1 MTFKNSS
8 WIAWPIN
15 NYKITAFLTALLL
28 AFGLWAI
35 YVMPKDEFPPFTI
48 RQGVVIAVMPG
59 ATAEEIE
66 EQVARPLERYIFT
79 YKEVDRSKT
88 YSTSQNG
95 MCIVMVQFQQDQ
107 NNLTPVWSK
116 MKHGLNQFKSSL
128 PQGVLALVA
137 QDDFGDTSALLIT
150 VESDQRSYREL
161 QGYSDELADRLRRL
175 PSVSKVQQLG
185 EKKEQLTICVDR
197 ERLAAYGIGQTA
209 LIQALTSQGLT
220 TMSGMVST
228 PKQNLNIHV
237 APSVNS
243 EQEIGDRIILATP
256 DGKTVRVRDIA
267 TVQREYDLSDSY
279 IESNGKRCVILSLEM
294 LKGNNIVMF
303 GEDVDEILNQ
313 FRHECLPDDVHMR
326 RITDQPQVVGTSV
339 SDFIRDLIISMLI
352 IVAVMM
358 VLFPI
363 RSAIVAALT
372 IPLSTFVSTGIMYAL
387 GIELNIITL
396 ACLIVV
402 LGMIV
407 DNSIVVIDGY
417 LEYLGKGMGRRE
429 AAVKS
434 VQQYFWPMLL
444 ATVCICAIFYPLLI
458 TIKGEAADVLR
469 LFPLTITINLM
480 VSLVVAAVIIPLLN
494 AAIIR
499 RVKEKKP
506 GKRDITDWVQHWYDK
521 TLEWNFRHPWL
532 TIVGSIVLVV
542 ATGALFPL
550 LKMRQFPF
558 ADRNQFAVEVYLPEG
573 SGLEE
578 TKKIAD
584 ELNAILN
591 ANEKVTGVT
600 SFVGCS
606 SPRFHTTYAPV
617 IAGKNFAQLIVNT
630 ESNEASLELLD
641 QLAPKYSNH
650 WPNAYVRWKQ
660 MDYLPVPTYEYRF
673 YGNNIDSIQR
683 TADMLMQ
690 EMRTFPELEWV
701 HTDYDRPSPLVEVC
715 LDPVASS
722 QLGISRTSAEL
733 QLMLQTGKT
742 QIGSIWESGSV
753 DGKSRTY
760 EVPLVLKDRAT
771 ESLTV
776 GDVGDTYLSTP
787 MGASVPLR
795 QVAEVKPVWSQT
807 KIVHRNGERCISVT
821 AEGKRGTCA
830 LDIQNRI
837 IDYIGHM
844 NLPQGVRAEVGG
856 ETEHNNDITP
866 DIMAG
871 IGMSVVVIFF
881 FLLFN
886 FRKFSIAI
894 VCNVAISQGM
904 PGSII
909 GLLIA
914 NKVLGLTGMFGFI
927 TLMGMIMRNEILIFE
942 HANEKMAEGMSAREA
957 ALDAGK
963 RRMVPIFLTTA
974 TTAVGVVPMIIAGSS
989 FWMPVGITIFAGG
1002 IGMLLL
1008 VTTVLPV
1015 VYWKLYENGP
1025 TPNPPYREGV
1035 VTTDNVGPSAVH
1047 PTPLPKGRARSS
1059 EEAPNVLLCL
1069 VRGAISIATRG
1080 LSLGVGLFFCCMA
1093 MQAQPR
1099 TVSLQECL
1107 QSAATQNR
1115 TLLNATLQ
1123 IQMAG
1128 EQKREAFTKYF
1139 PEISANLLAFHAF
1152 DKMVKQDGYYPQEL
1166 AALGQINPAFAAL
1179 AGQPYSI
1186 RELDK
1191 GYAAMA
1197 TLTQPL
1203 FVGGQIVNG
1212 NRLADIGKQVAELQ
1226 AELQTKDLLQKVT
1239 ENYYQIVKLKLNLAT
1254 IRSAQEQLYA
1264 IYREVQSYVDAGVT
1278 TRNDLLRVRLELQRL
1293 SSDSLTV
1300 SNAHH
1305 VMCLLLA
1312 QQTGMAGEKID
1323 VQDMALADIES
1334 PLNYYIS
1341 PDEAVAARQELALAQ
1356 KGVEAGKLKVRM
1368 ERGKHLPTVA
1378 VGLTVSNVGLGG
1390 LSEGAKSMME
1400 TNTTNGMVFG
1410 TVSVPI
1416 TSWWGGSHAIRREK
1430 LALQQSQN
1438 QLQDAREQLIIDI
1451 ESSWSSLMEAYKQI
1465 DIARTSVAEATE
1477 NMRMSMDKYR
1487 SGTEILSDLLD
1498 SETLLRKSLN
1508 RLAEA
1513 QATYM
1518 TKRADYL
1525 RKTR

>member
-1 MTFKNSS
+1 MAFKTNS
-8 WIAWPIN
+8 WIAWPIQ
-15 NYKITAFLTALLL
+15 NYKITAFITALFL
-28 AFGLWAI
+28 AFGIWAM
-35 YVMPKDEFPPFTI
+35 YVMPKDEFPAFTI

-79 YKEVDRSKT
+79 YKEVNRSKT

-95 MCIVMVQFQQDQ
+95 MCIVMVEFQDDQ

-116 MKHGLNQFKSSL
+116 MKHGLNNFKSSL
-128 PQGVLALVA
+128 PKGVVALVV

-197 ERLAAYGIGQTA
+197 ERLAAYGIGQSA

-220 TMSGMVST
+220 TMSGTLST
-228 PKQNLNIHV
+228 PQKNLNIHV
-237 APSVNS
+237 APSISS
-243 EQEIGDRIILATP
+243 EQEISERIILTTP

-267 TVQREYDLSDSY
+267 SVQREYDLSDSY

-303 GEDVDEILNQ
+303 GEDVDEILDQ
-313 FRHECLPDDVHMR
+313 FRQDCLPEDVQMR
-326 RITDQPQVVGTSV
+326 RITDQPEVVGTSV
-339 SDFIRDLIISMLI
+339 SDFLRDLLISMVI
-352 IVAVMM
+352 IVAVMI

-363 RSAIVAALT
+363 RSAMVAALT
-372 IPLSTFVSTGIMYAL
+372 IPLSTFVSTGIMYAM

-444 ATVCICAIFYPLLI
+444 ATVCICAIFYPILL
-458 TIKGEAADVLR
+458 TLKGEAADVLR

-494 AAIIR
+494 VAIIR
-499 RVKEKKP
+499 KVKEKVP
-506 GKRDITDWVQHWYDK
+506 GKRDITDWVQDWYDK

-584 ELNAILN
+584 ELNAILK

-630 ESNEASLELLD
+630 ESNEASLEILD

-673 YGNNIDSIQR
+673 YGNNIDSTQKA
-683 TADMLMQ
+683 ADMLMQ
-690 EMRTFPELEWV
+690 EMRTIPELEWV
-701 HTDYDRPSPLVEVC
+701 HTDYDRPSPLVEVS

-733 QLMLQTGKT
+733 QLMLQTGKM
-742 QIGSIWESGSV
+742 QIGSIWEAGSV

-771 ESLTV
+771 EQMTFS
-776 GDVGDTYLSTP
+776 DVDDTYLSTAT
-787 MGASVPLR
+787 GASVPLR
-795 QVAEVKPVWSQT
+795 QVAGVAPRWGHT

-821 AEGKRGTCA
+821 AEGKRGTFA

-837 IDYIGHM
+837 IDYIGQM
-844 NLPQGVRAEVGG
+844 PLPRGVRAEVGG
-856 ETEHNNDITP
+856 ETEENNDITP
-866 DIMAG
+866 DVMAG
-871 IGMSVVVIFF
+871 LGMAVVLIFF

-886 FRKFSIAI
+886 FRKFSIAT
-894 VCNVAISQGM
+894 VCIVAISLGM
-904 PGSII
+904 PGAIV

-914 NKVLGLTGMFGFI
+914 NKILGLTSLFGFI

-942 HANEKMAEGMSAREA
+942 HANEKMAAGMSAKEA
-957 ALDAGK
+957 AFDAGK

-1015 VYWKLYENGP
+1015 VYWKLYEKKEGPSGP
-1025 TPNPPYREGV
+1025 TPNPSTREGSG
-1035 VTTDNVGPSAVH
+1035 NNQLGAPSAVH
-1047 PTPLPKGRARSS
+1047 PTPLHRGR
-1059 EEAPNVLLCL
+1059 
-1069 VRGAISIATRG
+1069 G
-1080 LSLGVGLFFCCMA
+1080 LGVGLFFFCCLA

-1099 TVSLQECL
+1099 TLSLEECL
-1107 QSAATQNR
+1107 QNAATRNR
-1115 TLLNATLQ
+1115 TLQNAALE
-1123 IQMAG
+1123 IQKTG
-1128 EQKREAFTKYF
+1128 EQKKEAFTKYF
-1139 PEISANLLAFHAF
+1139 PEISANVMAFHAF
-1152 DKMVKQDGYYPQEL
+1152 DKMVKADGYYPQEL
-1166 AALGQINPAFAAL
+1166 AALGQINPQLAAL
-1179 AGQPYSI
+1179 AGQPFSV
-1186 RELDK
+1186 REMDQA
-1191 GYAAMA
+1191 YAVMGMV
-1197 TLTQPL
+1197 TQPL
-1203 FVGGQIVNG
+1203 FAGGQIVNG
-1212 NRLADIGKQVAELQ
+1212 NRLAAIGQDVAELQ
-1226 AELQTKDLLQKVT
+1226 MELQTKDILQKVT
-1239 ENYYQIVKLKLNLAT
+1239 ENYYQIVKLKLNQAT
-1254 IRSAQEQLYA
+1254 VGAAQEQLRA
-1264 IYREVQSYVDAGVT
+1264 IYKEVQTYVDAGVT

-1293 SSDSLTV
+1293 SSDSLTL

-1312 QQTGMAGEKID
+1312 QQIGMAGEEVD
-1323 VQDMALADIES
+1323 VSLHLPTSSENPIT
-1334 PLNYYIS
+1334 YYIA
-1341 PDEAVAARQELALAQ
+1341 PEQAVAARQELALAQ

-1368 ERGKHLPTVA
+1368 EVGKRLPTVA
-1378 VGLTVSNVGLGG
+1378 VGLTGTHIGIGG
-1390 LSEGAKSMME
+1390 LSQGTKSMMD
-1400 TNTTNGMVFG
+1400 NTVNNGMVFG
-1410 TVSVPI
+1410 TVSVPL
-1416 TSWWGGSHAIRREK
+1416 TAWWGGAHAIRREK
-1430 LALQQSQN
+1430 LALRQADN

-1451 ESSWSSLMEAYKQI
+1451 EASWSSLVEAYKQI
-1465 DIARTSVAEATE
+1465 DIAATSVEEATE
-1477 NMRMSMDKYR
+1477 NMRMSLDKYR
-1487 SGTEILSDLLD
+1487 MGTEILSDLLD
-1498 SETLLRKSLN
+1498 SETLLRESQN
-1508 RLAEA
+1508 RLAQA
-1513 QATYM
+1513 QADYM

>member
-1 MTFKNSS
+1 MAFKTNS
-8 WIAWPIN
+8 WIAWPIQ
-15 NYKITAFLTALLL
+15 NYKITAFITALFL
-28 AFGLWAI
+28 AFGIWAM
-35 YVMPKDEFPPFTI
+35 YVMPKDEFPAFTI

-79 YKEVDRSKT
+79 YKEVNRSKT

-95 MCIVMVQFQQDQ
+95 MCIVMVEFQDDQ

-116 MKHGLNQFKSSL
+116 MKHGLNNFKSSL
-128 PQGVLALVA
+128 PKGVVALVV

-197 ERLAAYGIGQTA
+197 ERLAAYGIGQSA

-220 TMSGMVST
+220 TMSGTLST
-228 PKQNLNIHV
+228 PQKNLNIHV
-237 APSVNS
+237 APSISS
-243 EQEIGDRIILATP
+243 EQEISERIILTTP

-267 TVQREYDLSDSY
+267 SVQREYDLSDSY

-303 GEDVDEILNQ
+303 GEEVDEILDQ
-313 FRHECLPDDVHMR
+313 FRQDCLPEDVQMR
-326 RITDQPQVVGTSV
+326 RITDQPEVVGTSV
-339 SDFIRDLIISMLI
+339 SDFLRDLLISMVI
-352 IVAVMM
+352 IVAVMI

-363 RSAIVAALT
+363 RSAMVAALT
-372 IPLSTFVSTGIMYAL
+372 IPLSTFVSTGIMYAM

-444 ATVCICAIFYPLLI
+444 ATVCICAIFFPILL
-458 TIKGEAADVLR
+458 TLKGEAADVLR

-494 AAIIR
+494 VAIIR
-499 RVKEKKP
+499 KVKEKVP
-506 GKRDITDWVQHWYDK
+506 GKRDITDWVQDWYDK

-584 ELNAILN
+584 ELNAILK

-630 ESNEASLELLD
+630 ESNEASLEILD

-673 YGNNIDSIQR
+673 YGNNIDSTQKA
-683 TADMLMQ
+683 ADMLMQ
-690 EMRTFPELEWV
+690 EMRTIPELEWV
-701 HTDYDRPSPLVEVC
+701 HTDYDRPSPLVEVS

-733 QLMLQTGKT
+733 QLMLQTGKM
-742 QIGSIWESGSV
+742 QIGSIWEAGSV

-771 ESLTV
+771 EQMTFS
-776 GDVGDTYLSTP
+776 DVDDTYLSTAT
-787 MGASVPLR
+787 GASVPLR
-795 QVAEVKPVWSQT
+795 QVAGVAPRWGHT

-821 AEGKRGTCA
+821 AEGKRGTFA

-837 IDYIGHM
+837 IDYIGQM
-844 NLPQGVRAEVGG
+844 PLPRGVRAEVGG
-856 ETEHNNDITP
+856 ETEENNDIIP
-866 DIMAG
+866 DVMAG
-871 IGMSVVVIFF
+871 LGMAVVLIFF

-886 FRKFSIAI
+886 FRKFSIAT
-894 VCNVAISQGM
+894 VCIVAISLGM
-904 PGSII
+904 PGAIV

-914 NKVLGLTGMFGFI
+914 NKILGLTSLFGFI

-942 HANEKMAEGMSAREA
+942 HANEKMAAGMSAKEA
-957 ALDAGK
+957 AFDAGK

-1002 IGMLLL
+1002 VGMLLL

-1015 VYWKLYENGP
+1015 VYWKLYEKKEGPSGP
-1025 TPNPPYREGV
+1025 TPNPSTREGS
-1035 VTTDNVGPSAVH
+1035 DNNQLGAPSAVH
-1047 PTPLPKGRARSS
+1047 PTPLHRGR
-1059 EEAPNVLLCL
+1059 
-1069 VRGAISIATRG
+1069 G
-1080 LSLGVGLFFCCMA
+1080 LGVGLFFCCLA

-1099 TVSLQECL
+1099 TLSLEECL
-1107 QSAATQNR
+1107 QNAATRNR
-1115 TLLNATLQ
+1115 TLQNAALE
-1123 IQMAG
+1123 IQKAG
-1128 EQKREAFTKYF
+1128 EQKKEAFTKYF
-1139 PEISANLLAFHAF
+1139 PEISANVMAFHAF
-1152 DKMVKQDGYYPQEL
+1152 DKMVKADGYYPQEL
-1166 AALGQINPAFAAL
+1166 AALGQINPQLAAL
-1179 AGQPYSI
+1179 AGQPFSV
-1186 RELDK
+1186 REMDQA
-1191 GYAAMA
+1191 YAVMG
-1197 TLTQPL
+1197 TVTQPL

-1212 NRLADIGKQVAELQ
+1212 NRLAAIGQDVAELQ
-1226 AELQTKDLLQKVT
+1226 MELQTKDILQKVT
-1239 ENYYQIVKLKLNLAT
+1239 ENYYQIVKLKLNQAT
-1254 IRSAQEQLYA
+1254 VSAAQAQLRA
-1264 IYREVQSYVDAGVT
+1264 IYKEVQTYVDAGVS

-1293 SSDSLTV
+1293 SSDSLTL

-1312 QQTGMAGEKID
+1312 QQIGLAGEQVD
-1323 VQDMALADIES
+1323 VS
-1334 PLNYYIS
+1334 LNLPTSSENPITYYIA
-1341 PDEAVAARQELALAQ
+1341 PEQAVAARRELAMAQ

-1368 ERGKHLPTVA
+1368 EVGKRLPTVA
-1378 VGLTVSNVGLGG
+1378 VGLALSHTGIGG
-1390 LSEGAKSMME
+1390 LSQGTKSMMD
-1400 TNTTNGMVFG
+1400 NTVNNGMVFG
-1410 TVSVPI
+1410 TVSVPL
-1416 TSWWGGSHAIRREK
+1416 TAWWGGAHAIRREK
-1430 LALQQSQN
+1430 LALQQADN

-1451 ESSWSSLMEAYKQI
+1451 EASWSSLVEAYKQI
-1465 DIARTSVAEATE
+1465 DIAATSVEEATE
-1477 NMRMSMDKYR
+1477 NMRMSLDKYR
-1487 SGTEILSDLLD
+1487 MGTEILSDLLE
-1498 SETLLRKSLN
+1498 SETLLRESQN
-1508 RLAEA
+1508 RLAQA
-1513 QATYM
+1513 QADYM

>member
-1 MTFKNSS
+1 MAFKTNS
-8 WIAWPIN
+8 WIAWPIQ
-15 NYKITAFLTALLL
+15 NYKITAFITALFL
-28 AFGLWAI
+28 AFGIWAM
-35 YVMPKDEFPPFTI
+35 YVMPKDEFPAFTI

-79 YKEVDRSKT
+79 YKEVNRSKT

-95 MCIVMVQFQQDQ
+95 MCIVMVEFQDDQ

-116 MKHGLNQFKSSL
+116 MKHGLNNFKSSL
-128 PQGVLALVA
+128 PKGVVALVV

-197 ERLAAYGIGQTA
+197 ERLAAYGIGQSA

-220 TMSGMVST
+220 TMSGTLST
-228 PKQNLNIHV
+228 PQKNLNIHV
-237 APSVNS
+237 APSISS
-243 EQEIGDRIILATP
+243 EQEISERIILTTP

-267 TVQREYDLSDSY
+267 SVQREDDLSDSY

-303 GEDVDEILNQ
+303 GEDVDEILDQ
-313 FRHECLPDDVHMR
+313 FRQDCLPEDVQMR
-326 RITDQPQVVGTSV
+326 RITDQPEVVGTSV
-339 SDFIRDLIISMLI
+339 SDFLRDLLISMVI
-352 IVAVMM
+352 IVAVMI

-363 RSAIVAALT
+363 RSAMVAALT
-372 IPLSTFVSTGIMYAL
+372 IPLSTFVSTGIMYAM

-444 ATVCICAIFYPLLI
+444 ATVCICAIFYPILL
-458 TIKGEAADVLR
+458 TLKGEAADVLR

-494 AAIIR
+494 VAIIR
-499 RVKEKKP
+499 KVKEKVP
-506 GKRDITDWVQHWYDK
+506 GKRDITDWVQDWYDK

-584 ELNAILN
+584 ELNAILK

-630 ESNEASLELLD
+630 ESNEASLEILD

-673 YGNNIDSIQR
+673 YGNNIDSTQKA
-683 TADMLMQ
+683 ADMLMQ
-690 EMRTFPELEWV
+690 EMRTIPELEWV
-701 HTDYDRPSPLVEVC
+701 HTDYDRPSPLVEVS

-733 QLMLQTGKT
+733 QLMLQTGKM
-742 QIGSIWESGSV
+742 QIGSIWEAGSV

-771 ESLTV
+771 EQMTFS
-776 GDVGDTYLSTP
+776 DVDDTYLSTAT
-787 MGASVPLR
+787 GASVPLR
-795 QVAEVKPVWSQT
+795 QVAGVAPRWGHT

-821 AEGKRGTCA
+821 AEGKRGTFA

-837 IDYIGHM
+837 IDYIGQM
-844 NLPQGVRAEVGG
+844 PLPRGVRAEVGG
-856 ETEHNNDITP
+856 ETEENNDITP
-866 DIMAG
+866 DVMAG
-871 IGMSVVVIFF
+871 LGMAVVLIFF

-886 FRKFSIAI
+886 FRKFSIAT
-894 VCNVAISQGM
+894 VCIVAISLGM
-904 PGSII
+904 PGAIV

-914 NKVLGLTGMFGFI
+914 NKILGLTSLFGFI

-942 HANEKMAEGMSAREA
+942 HANEKMAAGMSAKEA
-957 ALDAGK
+957 AFDAGK

-1015 VYWKLYENGP
+1015 VYWKLYEKKEGPSGP
-1025 TPNPPYREGV
+1025 TPNPSTREGSG
-1035 VTTDNVGPSAVH
+1035 NNQLGAPSAVH
-1047 PTPLPKGRARSS
+1047 PTPLHRGR
-1059 EEAPNVLLCL
+1059 
-1069 VRGAISIATRG
+1069 G
-1080 LSLGVGLFFCCMA
+1080 LGVGLFFFCCLA

-1099 TVSLQECL
+1099 TLSLEECL
-1107 QSAATQNR
+1107 QNAATRNR
-1115 TLLNATLQ
+1115 TLQNAALE
-1123 IQMAG
+1123 IQKTG
-1128 EQKREAFTKYF
+1128 EQKKEAFTKYF
-1139 PEISANLLAFHAF
+1139 PEISANVMAFHAF
-1152 DKMVKQDGYYPQEL
+1152 DKMVKADGYYPQEL
-1166 AALGQINPAFAAL
+1166 AALGQINPQLAAL
-1179 AGQPYSI
+1179 AGQPFSV
-1186 RELDK
+1186 REMDQA
-1191 GYAAMA
+1191 YAVMGMV
-1197 TLTQPL
+1197 TQPL
-1203 FVGGQIVNG
+1203 FAGGQIVNG
-1212 NRLADIGKQVAELQ
+1212 NRLAAIGQDVAELQ
-1226 AELQTKDLLQKVT
+1226 MELQTKDILQKVT
-1239 ENYYQIVKLKLNLAT
+1239 ENYYQIVKLKLNQAT
-1254 IRSAQEQLYA
+1254 VSAAQAQLRA
-1264 IYREVQSYVDAGVT
+1264 IYKEVQTYVDAGVT

-1293 SSDSLTV
+1293 SSDSLTL

-1312 QQTGMAGEKID
+1312 QQIGLAGEQVD
-1323 VQDMALADIES
+1323 VSLNLPTSSENPIAYYIEPRQALAS
-1334 PLNYYIS
+1334 
-1341 PDEAVAARQELALAQ
+1341 RQELAMAQ

-1368 ERGKHLPTVA
+1368 EVGKHLPTVA
-1378 VGLTVSNVGLGG
+1378 VGLALSHTGIGG
-1390 LSEGAKSMME
+1390 LSQGTKSMMD
-1400 TNTTNGMVFG
+1400 NTVNNGMVFG
-1410 TVSVPI
+1410 TVSVPL
-1416 TSWWGGSHAIRREK
+1416 TAWWGGAHAIRREK
-1430 LALQQSQN
+1430 LALRQADN

-1451 ESSWSSLMEAYKQI
+1451 EASWSSLVEAYKQI
-1465 DIARTSVAEATE
+1465 DIAATSVEEATE
-1477 NMRMSMDKYR
+1477 NMRMSLDKYR
-1487 SGTEILSDLLD
+1487 MGTEILSDLLD
-1498 SETLLRKSLN
+1498 SETLLRESQN
-1508 RLAEA
+1508 RLAQA
-1513 QATYM
+1513 QADYM

>member
-1 MTFKNSS
+1 MAFKTNS
-8 WIAWPIN
+8 WIAWPIQ
-15 NYKITAFLTALLL
+15 NYKITAFITALFL
-28 AFGLWAI
+28 AFGIWAM
-35 YVMPKDEFPPFTI
+35 YVMPKDEFPAFTI

-79 YKEVDRSKT
+79 YKEVNRSKT

-95 MCIVMVQFQQDQ
+95 MCIVMVEFQDDQ

-116 MKHGLNQFKSSL
+116 MKHGLNNFKSSL
-128 PQGVLALVA
+128 PKGVVALVV

-197 ERLAAYGIGQTA
+197 ERLAAYGIGQSA

-220 TMSGMVST
+220 TMSGTLST
-228 PKQNLNIHV
+228 PQKNLNIHV
-237 APSVNS
+237 APSISS
-243 EQEIGDRIILATP
+243 EQEISERIILTTP

-267 TVQREYDLSDSY
+267 SVQREDDLSDSY

-303 GEDVDEILNQ
+303 GEDVDEILDQ
-313 FRHECLPDDVHMR
+313 FRQDCLPEDVQMR
-326 RITDQPQVVGTSV
+326 RITDQPEVVGTSV
-339 SDFIRDLIISMLI
+339 SDFLRDLLISMVI
-352 IVAVMM
+352 IVAVMI

-363 RSAIVAALT
+363 RSAMVAALT
-372 IPLSTFVSTGIMYAL
+372 IPLSTFVSTGIMYAM

-444 ATVCICAIFYPLLI
+444 ATVCICAIFYPILL
-458 TIKGEAADVLR
+458 TLKGEAADVLR

-494 AAIIR
+494 VAIIR
-499 RVKEKKP
+499 KVKEKVP
-506 GKRDITDWVQHWYDK
+506 GKRDITDWVQDWYDK

-584 ELNAILN
+584 ELNAILK

-630 ESNEASLELLD
+630 ESNEASLEILD

-673 YGNNIDSIQR
+673 YGNNIDSTQKA
-683 TADMLMQ
+683 ADMLMQ
-690 EMRTFPELEWV
+690 EMRTIPELEWV
-701 HTDYDRPSPLVEVC
+701 HTDYDRPSPLVEVS

-733 QLMLQTGKT
+733 QLMLQTGKM
-742 QIGSIWESGSV
+742 QIGSIWEAGSV

-771 ESLTV
+771 EQMTFS
-776 GDVGDTYLSTP
+776 DVDDTYLSTAT
-787 MGASVPLR
+787 GASVPLR
-795 QVAEVKPVWSQT
+795 QVAGVAPRWGHT

-821 AEGKRGTCA
+821 AEGKRGTFA

-837 IDYIGHM
+837 IDYIGQM
-844 NLPQGVRAEVGG
+844 PLPRGVRAEVGG
-856 ETEHNNDITP
+856 ETEENNDITP
-866 DIMAG
+866 DVMAG
-871 IGMSVVVIFF
+871 LGMAVVLIFF

-886 FRKFSIAI
+886 FRKFSIAT
-894 VCNVAISQGM
+894 VCIVAISLGM
-904 PGSII
+904 PGAIV

-914 NKVLGLTGMFGFI
+914 NKILGLTSLFGFI

-942 HANEKMAEGMSAREA
+942 HANEKMAAGMSAKEA
-957 ALDAGK
+957 AFDAGK

-1015 VYWKLYENGP
+1015 VYWKLYEKKEGPSGP
-1025 TPNPPYREGV
+1025 TPNPSTREGSG
-1035 VTTDNVGPSAVH
+1035 NNQLGAPSAVH
-1047 PTPLPKGRARSS
+1047 PTPLHRGR
-1059 EEAPNVLLCL
+1059 
-1069 VRGAISIATRG
+1069 G
-1080 LSLGVGLFFCCMA
+1080 LGVGLFFFCCLA

-1099 TVSLQECL
+1099 TLSLEECL
-1107 QSAATQNR
+1107 QNAATRNR
-1115 TLLNATLQ
+1115 TLQNAALE
-1123 IQMAG
+1123 IQKTG
-1128 EQKREAFTKYF
+1128 EQKKEAFTKYF
-1139 PEISANLLAFHAF
+1139 PEISANVMAFHAF
-1152 DKMVKQDGYYPQEL
+1152 DKMVKADGYYPQEL
-1166 AALGQINPAFAAL
+1166 AALGQINPQLAAL
-1179 AGQPYSI
+1179 AGQPFSV
-1186 RELDK
+1186 REMNQA
-1191 GYAAMA
+1191 YAVMG
-1197 TLTQPL
+1197 TVTQPL
-1203 FVGGQIVNG
+1203 FAGGQIVNG
-1212 NRLADIGKQVAELQ
+1212 NRLAAIGQDVAELQ
-1226 AELQTKDLLQKVT
+1226 MELQTKDILQKVT
-1239 ENYYQIVKLKLNLAT
+1239 ENYYQIVKLKLNQAT
-1254 IRSAQEQLYA
+1254 VSAAQAQLRA
-1264 IYREVQSYVDAGVT
+1264 IYKEVQTYVDAGVT

-1293 SSDSLTV
+1293 SSDSLTL

-1312 QQTGMAGEKID
+1312 QQIGMAGEEVD
-1323 VQDMALADIES
+1323 VSLHLPTETENPIAYYIEPRQALAS
-1334 PLNYYIS
+1334 
-1341 PDEAVAARQELALAQ
+1341 RQELAMAQ

-1368 ERGKHLPTVA
+1368 EVGKHLPTVA
-1378 VGLTVSNVGLGG
+1378 VGLTGTHIGIGG
-1390 LSEGAKSMME
+1390 LSEGTKSMMD
-1400 TNTTNGMVFG
+1400 NTVNNGMVFG
-1410 TVSVPI
+1410 TVSVPL
-1416 TSWWGGSHAIRREK
+1416 TAWWGGAHAIRREK
-1430 LALQQSQN
+1430 LALRQADN

-1451 ESSWSSLMEAYKQI
+1451 EASWSSLVEAYKQI
-1465 DIARTSVAEATE
+1465 DIAATSVEEATE
-1477 NMRMSMDKYR
+1477 NMRMSLDKYR
-1487 SGTEILSDLLD
+1487 MGTEILSDLLE
-1498 SETLLRKSLN
+1498 SETLLRESQN
-1508 RLAEA
+1508 RLAQV
-1513 QATYM
+1513 QADYM